1 MKKTIKSLLKIEAGD
16 IGIMMAIVSGV
27 MIAGGVIDYFLYSG
41 STSETVVEVGIIMAI
56 ASYVLY
62 ELTFEGI
69 GLGQIFNNSLA
80 MGVTRKRLFP
90 SYVIL
95 CIMKNTIG
103 LLIII
108 VLGAAERFYCR
119 RAFPDNVKEDV
130 YMILFTGRGLFIT
143 ISLMFLV
150 SIIAVFVGA
159 LILRFGKKAFWPL
172 WAVWMMAYLLPG
184 KLGKMIDPDGEISNM
199 LGKNVR
205 MFLNADV
212 FVPVWS
218 IIFLA
223 LCGVFY
229 LITYKVIIKKQ
240 SVTF

>member
-1 MKKTIKSLLKIEAGD
+1 MIKTIKSLLKIVAGD
-16 IGIMMAIVSGV
+16 IGIMMVIVSVV

-41 STSETVVEVGIIMAI
+41 STSETVVEIGIIMAI

-62 ELTFEGI
+62 ELIFEGI

-119 RAFPDNVKEDV
+119 RAFPDNAKEDV
-130 YMILFTGRGLFIT
+130 YMVLFTGRGLFIT

-172 WAVWMMAYLLPG
+172 WAVWMMACLLPG

>member
-1 MKKTIKSLLKIEAGD
+1 MIKTIKSLLKIVAGD
-16 IGIMMAIVSGV
+16 IGIMMVIVSVV

-41 STSETVVEVGIIMAI
+41 NTSETVVEIGIIMAI

-62 ELTFEGI
+62 ELIFEGI

-95 CIMKNTIG
+95 CIMKNTLG

-108 VLGAAERFYCR
+108 VLGAAERLYCT
-119 RAFPDNVKEDV
+119 RAFPDNAKEDV

>member
-1 MKKTIKSLLKIEAGD
+1 MKKTIKSLLKIESGD

-27 MIAGGVIDYFLYSG
+27 MIAGGIIDYFLYSG

-62 ELTFEGI
+62 ELIFEGI

-159 LILRFGKKAFWPL
+159 LILRFGKKAFWP
-172 WAVWMMAYLLPG
+172 YG
-184 KLGKMIDPDGEISNM
+184 
-199 LGKNVR
+199 
-205 MFLNADV
+205 
-212 FVPVWS
+212 
-218 IIFLA
+218 
-223 LCGVFY
+223 
-229 LITYKVIIKKQ
+229 
-240 SVTF
+240 

>member
-1 MKKTIKSLLKIEAGD
+1 MIKTIKSLLKIVAGD
-16 IGIMMAIVSGV
+16 IGIMMVIVSVV

-41 STSETVVEVGIIMAI
+41 NTSETVVEIGIIMAI

-62 ELTFEGI
+62 ELIFEGI

-119 RAFPDNVKEDV
+119 RAFPDNAKEDV
-130 YMILFTGRGLFIT
+130 YMVLFTGRGLFIT

-159 LILRFGKKAFWPL
+159 LILRFVKKAFWPL
-172 WAVWMMAYLLPG
+172 WAVWMMACLLPG

>member
-1 MKKTIKSLLKIEAGD
+1 MIKTIKSLLKIVAGD
-16 IGIMMAIVSGV
+16 IGIMMVIVSVV

-41 STSETVVEVGIIMAI
+41 STSETVVEIGIIMAI

-62 ELTFEGI
+62 ELIFEGI

-119 RAFPDNVKEDV
+119 RAFPDNAKEDV
-130 YMILFTGRGLFIT
+130 YMVLFTGRGLFIT

-172 WAVWMMAYLLPG
+172 WAVWMMACLLPG
-184 KLGKMIDPDGEISNM
+184 KLGKVIDPDGEISNM
-199 LGKNVR
+199 LGKNVH

-212 FVPVWS
+212 FLPVWS

>member
-1 MKKTIKSLLKIEAGD
+1 MIKTIKSLLKIVAGD
-16 IGIMMAIVSGV
+16 IGIMMVIVSVV

-41 STSETVVEVGIIMAI
+41 NTSETVVEIGIIMAI

-62 ELTFEGI
+62 ELIFEGI

-95 CIMKNTIG
+95 CIMKNTLG

-108 VLGAAERFYCR
+108 VLGAAERLYCR
-119 RAFPDNVKEDV
+119 RAFPDNAKEDV

>member
-1 MKKTIKSLLKIEAGD
+1 MIKTIKSLLKIVAGD
-16 IGIMMAIVSGV
+16 IGIMMVIVSGV

-62 ELTFEGI
+62 ELVFEGI

-119 RAFPDNVKEDV
+119 RTFPDNVKEDV

-159 LILRFGKKAFWPL
+159 LILRFGKKAFGPL

-184 KLGKMIDPDGEISNM
+184 KLGKMIDPDGEISNT
-199 LGKNVR
+199 LGKNVH

-223 LCGVFY
+223 LCVVFY

>member
-1 MKKTIKSLLKIEAGD
+1 MIKTIKSLLKIVAGD
-16 IGIMMAIVSGV
+16 IGIMMVIVSVV

-41 STSETVVEVGIIMAI
+41 STSETVVEIGIIMAI

-62 ELTFEGI
+62 ELIFEGI

-119 RAFPDNVKEDV
+119 RAFPDNAKEDV
-130 YMILFTGRGLFIT
+130 YMVLFTGRGLFIT

-172 WAVWMMAYLLPG
+172 WAVWMMACLMPG
-184 KLGKMIDPDGEISNM
+184 KLGKVIDPDGDISNM
-199 LGKNVR
+199 LGKNVH

>member
-1 MKKTIKSLLKIEAGD
+1 MIKTIKSLLKIVAGD
-16 IGIMMAIVSGV
+16 IGIMMVIVSVV

-62 ELTFEGI
+62 ELIFEGI

-119 RAFPDNVKEDV
+119 RAFPDNAKEDV
-130 YMILFTGRGLFIT
+130 YMVLFTGRGLFIT

-172 WAVWMMAYLLPG
+172 WAVWMMACLLPG
-184 KLGKMIDPDGEISNM
+184 KLGKVIDPDGEISNM
-199 LGKNVR
+199 LGKNVH

>member
-1 MKKTIKSLLKIEAGD
+1 MIKTIKSLLKIVAGD
-16 IGIMMAIVSGV
+16 IGIMMVIVSVV

-41 STSETVVEVGIIMAI
+41 STSETVVEIGIIMAI

-62 ELTFEGI
+62 ELIFEGI

-108 VLGAAERFYCR
+108 VLGAAERFYCT
-119 RAFPDNVKEDV
+119 RAFPDNAKEDV
-130 YMILFTGRGLFIT
+130 YMVLFTGRGLFIT

-172 WAVWMMAYLLPG
+172 WAVWMMACLLPG

>member
-1 MKKTIKSLLKIEAGD
+1 MIKTIKSLLKIVAGD
-16 IGIMMAIVSGV
+16 IGIMMVIVSVV

-41 STSETVVEVGIIMAI
+41 NTSETVVEIGIIMAI

-62 ELTFEGI
+62 ELIFEGI

-119 RAFPDNVKEDV
+119 RAFPDNAKEDV

>member
-1 MKKTIKSLLKIEAGD
+1 MIKTIKSLLKIVAGD
-16 IGIMMAIVSGV
+16 IGIMMVIVSVV

-41 STSETVVEVGIIMAI
+41 STSETVVEIGIIMAI

-62 ELTFEGI
+62 ELIFEGI

-119 RAFPDNVKEDV
+119 RAFLDNAKEDV
-130 YMILFTGRGLFIT
+130 YMVLFTGRGLFIT

-172 WAVWMMAYLLPG
+172 WAVWMMACLLPG
-184 KLGKMIDPDGEISNM
+184 KLGKVIDPDGEISNM
-199 LGKNVR
+199 LGKNVH

>member
-1 MKKTIKSLLKIEAGD
+1 MKKTIKSLLKIESGD

-143 ISLMFLV
+143 I
-150 SIIAVFVGA
+150 
-159 LILRFGKKAFWPL
+159 
-172 WAVWMMAYLLPG
+172 
-184 KLGKMIDPDGEISNM
+184 
-199 LGKNVR
+199 
-205 MFLNADV
+205 
-212 FVPVWS
+212 
-218 IIFLA
+218 
-223 LCGVFY
+223 
-229 LITYKVIIKKQ
+229 
-240 SVTF
+240 

>member
-1 MKKTIKSLLKIEAGD
+1 MIKTIKSLLKIVAGD
-16 IGIMMAIVSGV
+16 IGIMMVIVSVV

-41 STSETVVEVGIIMAI
+41 STSETVVEIGIIMAI

-62 ELTFEGI
+62 ELVFEGI

-119 RAFPDNVKEDV
+119 RAFPDNAKEDV
-130 YMILFTGRGLFIT
+130 YMVLFTGRGLFIT

-172 WAVWMMAYLLPG
+172 WAVWMMACLLPG
-184 KLGKMIDPDGEISNM
+184 KLGKVIDPDGEISNM
-199 LGKNVR
+199 LGKNVH

>member
-1 MKKTIKSLLKIEAGD
+1 M
-16 IGIMMAIVSGV
+16 
-27 MIAGGVIDYFLYSG
+27 
-41 STSETVVEVGIIMAI
+41 
-56 ASYVLY
+56 
-62 ELTFEGI
+62 
-69 GLGQIFNNSLA
+69 GQIFNNSLA

-108 VLGAAERFYCR
+108 VLGAVERFYCR
-119 RAFPDNVKEDV
+119 RTFPDNVKEDV

-172 WAVWMMAYLLPG
+172 WTVWMIACLLPG
-184 KLGKMIDPDGEISNM
+184 KMGKMIDPDGEISNT
-199 LGKNVR
+199 LGKNVH

>member
-1 MKKTIKSLLKIEAGD
+1 MIKTIKSLLKIVAGD
-16 IGIMMAIVSGV
+16 IGIMMVIVSVV

-41 STSETVVEVGIIMAI
+41 NTSETVVEIGIIMAI

-62 ELTFEGI
+62 ELIFEGI

-95 CIMKNTIG
+95 CIMKNTLG

-240 SVTF
+240 TVTF

>member
-1 MKKTIKSLLKIEAGD
+1 MKKTIKSLLKIESGD
-16 IGIMMAIVSGV
+16 IGM
-27 MIAGGVIDYFLYSG
+27 MIAGGIIDYFLYSG

-62 ELTFEGI
+62 ELIFEGI

-172 WAVWMMAYLLPG
+172 WAVWMMAWKDDRSGWRDFKYAWKKCPYVSECRCVCAGLEHYIPG
-184 KLGKMIDPDGEISNM
+184 F
-199 LGKNVR
+199 VR
-205 MFLNADV
+205 
-212 FVPVWS
+212 S
-218 IIFLA
+218 ILSDHVQSDHKKAERNILA
-223 LCGVFY
+223 FQNLR
-229 LITYKVIIKKQ
+229 I
-240 SVTF
+240 

>member
-1 MKKTIKSLLKIEAGD
+1 MIKTIKSLLKIVAGD
-16 IGIMMAIVSGV
+16 IGIMMVIVSVV

-41 STSETVVEVGIIMAI
+41 STSETVVEIGIIMAI

-62 ELTFEGI
+62 ELIFEGI

-119 RAFPDNVKEDV
+119 RTFPDNVKEDV

-159 LILRFGKKAFWPL
+159 LILRFGKKAFGPL

-184 KLGKMIDPDGEISNM
+184 KLGKMIDPDGDISNM
-199 LGKNVR
+199 LGKNVH
-205 MFLNADV
+205 MFLKADV

>member
-1 MKKTIKSLLKIEAGD
+1 MIKTIKSLLKIVAGD
-16 IGIMMAIVSGV
+16 IGIMMVIVSVV

-41 STSETVVEVGIIMAI
+41 NTSETVVEIGIIMAI

-62 ELTFEGI
+62 ELIFEGI

-95 CIMKNTIG
+95 CIMKNTLG

-119 RAFPDNVKEDV
+119 RAFPDNAKEDV

>member
-1 MKKTIKSLLKIEAGD
+1 MKKTIKSLLKIESGD

-27 MIAGGVIDYFLYSG
+27 MIAGGIIDYFLYSG

-62 ELTFEGI
+62 ELTFE

-172 WAVWMMAYLLPG
+172 WAVWMMVGLLPG

-199 LGKNVR
+199 LGKNVH

>member
-1 MKKTIKSLLKIEAGD
+1 MIKTIKSLLKIEAGD

-62 ELTFEGI
+62 ELVFEGI

-119 RAFPDNVKEDV
+119 RTFPDNVKEDV

-172 WAVWMMAYLLPG
+172 WTVWMMAYLLPG
-184 KLGKMIDPDGEISNM
+184 KLGKMIDPDGEISNT
-199 LGKNVR
+199 LGKNVH

-223 LCGVFY
+223 LCVVFY

>member
-1 MKKTIKSLLKIEAGD
+1 MIKTIKSLLKIVAGD
-16 IGIMMAIVSGV
+16 IGIMMVIVSVV

-41 STSETVVEVGIIMAI
+41 STSETVVEIGIIMAI

-62 ELTFEGI
+62 ELIFEGI

-119 RAFPDNVKEDV
+119 RAFPDNAKEDV
-130 YMILFTGRGLFIT
+130 YMVLFTGRGLFIT

-172 WAVWMMAYLLPG
+172 WAVWMMACLLPE
-184 KLGKMIDPDGEISNM
+184 KLGKVIDPDGEISNM
-199 LGKNVR
+199 LGKNVH

>member
-1 MKKTIKSLLKIEAGD
+1 MIKTIKSLLKIVAGD
-16 IGIMMAIVSGV
+16 IGIMMVIVSVV

-41 STSETVVEVGIIMAI
+41 STSETVVELGIIMAI

-62 ELTFEGI
+62 ELIFEGI

-119 RAFPDNVKEDV
+119 RAFPDNAKEDV
-130 YMILFTGRGLFIT
+130 YMVLFTGRGLFIT

-172 WAVWMMAYLLPG
+172 WAVWMMACLLPG
-184 KLGKMIDPDGEISNM
+184 KLGKVIDPDGEISNM
-199 LGKNVR
+199 LGKNVH

>member
-62 ELTFEGI
+62 ELVFEGI

-80 MGVTRKRLFP
+80 MGVTRKCLFP

-108 VLGAAERFYCR
+108 VLGAAERLYCR
-119 RAFPDNVKEDV
+119 RAFSDNVKDWKDDRSGWRDFKYDWKKSPYVSECRCV
-130 YMILFTGRGLFIT
+130 CAGLEHYIPGFVRSILSDYIQ
-143 ISLMFLV
+143 SDH
-150 SIIAVFVGA
+150 
-159 LILRFGKKAFWPL
+159 KKAERN
-172 WAVWMMAYLLPG
+172 
-184 KLGKMIDPDGEISNM
+184 I
-199 LGKNVR
+199 
-205 MFLNADV
+205 
-212 FVPVWS
+212 
-218 IIFLA
+218 LA
-223 LCGVFY
+223 FQNLR
-229 LITYKVIIKKQ
+229 I
-240 SVTF
+240 

>member
-1 MKKTIKSLLKIEAGD
+1 MIKTIKSLLKIVAGD
-16 IGIMMAIVSGV
+16 IGIMMVIVSVV

-41 STSETVVEVGIIMAI
+41 NTSETVVEIGIIMAI

-62 ELTFEGI
+62 ELIFEGI

-159 LILRFGKKAFWPL
+159 LILRFGKKAFGPL

-199 LGKNVR
+199 LGKNVH

>member
-1 MKKTIKSLLKIEAGD
+1 MIKTIKSLLKIVAGD
-16 IGIMMAIVSGV
+16 IGIMMVIVSVV

-41 STSETVVEVGIIMAI
+41 STSETVVEIGIIMAI

-62 ELTFEGI
+62 ELIFEGI

-119 RAFPDNVKEDV
+119 RAFPDNAKEDV
-130 YMILFTGRGLFIT
+130 YMVLFTGRGLFIT

-172 WAVWMMAYLLPG
+172 WAVWMMACLLPG
-184 KLGKMIDPDGEISNM
+184 KLGKVIDPDGEISNM
-199 LGKNVR
+199 LGKNVH

>member
-1 MKKTIKSLLKIEAGD
+1 MIKTIKSLLKIVAGD
-16 IGIMMAIVSGV
+16 IGIMMVIVSVV
-27 MIAGGVIDYFLYSG
+27 MIAGGVMDYFLYSG
-41 STSETVVEVGIIMAI
+41 STSETVVELGIIMAI

-62 ELTFEGI
+62 ELIFEGI

-119 RAFPDNVKEDV
+119 RAFPDNAKEDV
-130 YMILFTGRGLFIT
+130 YMVLFTGRGLFIT

-172 WAVWMMAYLLPG
+172 WAVWMMACLLPG

-199 LGKNVR
+199 LGKNVH

>member
-1 MKKTIKSLLKIEAGD
+1 MIKTIKSLLKIVAGD
-16 IGIMMAIVSGV
+16 IGIMMVIVSVV

-41 STSETVVEVGIIMAI
+41 NTSETVVEIGIIMAI

-62 ELTFEGI
+62 ELIFEGI

-119 RAFPDNVKEDV
+119 RAFPDNAKEDV

-199 LGKNVR
+199 LGKNVH

-223 LCGVFY
+223 LCGIFY

>member
-1 MKKTIKSLLKIEAGD
+1 MIKTIKSLLKIVAGD
-16 IGIMMAIVSGV
+16 IGIMMVIVSVV

-41 STSETVVEVGIIMAI
+41 STSETVVEIGIIMAI

-62 ELTFEGI
+62 ELIFEGI

-130 YMILFTGRGLFIT
+130 YMVLFTGRGLFIT

-159 LILRFGKKAFWPL
+159 LILRFGKKAFGPL

-184 KLGKMIDPDGEISNM
+184 KLGKMIDPDGEISNT
-199 LGKNVR
+199 LGKNVH

-223 LCGVFY
+223 LCVVFY

>member
-1 MKKTIKSLLKIEAGD
+1 MKKTIKSLLKIESGD

-27 MIAGGVIDYFLYSG
+27 MIAGGIIDYFLYSG

-80 MGVTRKRLFP
+80 MGVTR
-90 SYVIL
+90 
-95 CIMKNTIG
+95 IMKNTIG

-172 WAVWMMAYLLPG
+172 WAVWMMVGLLPG

-199 LGKNVR
+199 LGKNVH

>member
-1 MKKTIKSLLKIEAGD
+1 MIKTIKSLLKIVAGD
-16 IGIMMAIVSGV
+16 IGIMMVIVSVV

-41 STSETVVEVGIIMAI
+41 STSETVVELGIIMAI

-62 ELTFEGI
+62 ELIFEGI
-69 GLGQIFNNSLA
+69 GMGQIFNNSLA

-119 RAFPDNVKEDV
+119 RAFPDNAKEDV
-130 YMILFTGRGLFIT
+130 YMVLFTGRGLFIT

-172 WAVWMMAYLLPG
+172 WAVWMMACLLPG
-184 KLGKMIDPDGEISNM
+184 KLGKVIDPDGEISNM
-199 LGKNVR
+199 LGKNVH

-218 IIFLA
+218 IIFMA

>member
-1 MKKTIKSLLKIEAGD
+1 MIKTIKSLLKIEAGD
-16 IGIMMAIVSGV
+16 IGIMMAIVSV
-27 MIAGGVIDYFLYSG
+27 VIIAGGVIDYFLYSG
-41 STSETVVEVGIIMAI
+41 NTSETVVEIGIIMAI

-62 ELTFEGI
+62 ELVFEGI
-69 GLGQIFNNSLA
+69 DMGQIFNISLA

-108 VLGAAERFYCR
+108 VLGAVERLYCR
-119 RAFPDNVKEDV
+119 RAFSDNVKEDV
-130 YMILFTGRGLFIT
+130 YRVLFTGRGLFIT
-143 ISLMFLV
+143 ISLMFLM

-172 WAVWMMAYLLPG
+172 WTVWMMACLLPG
-184 KLGKMIDPDGEISNM
+184 KIGKMIDPDGDISNT
-199 LGKNVR
+199 LGKNVH
-205 MFLNADV
+205 MFLDADV

-223 LCGVFY
+223 LCVVFY
-229 LITYKVIIKKQ
+229 LITYKMIIKKQ
-240 SVTF
+240 NVTF

>member
-1 MKKTIKSLLKIEAGD
+1 MIKTIKSLLKIVAGD
-16 IGIMMAIVSGV
+16 IGIMMVIVSVV
-27 MIAGGVIDYFLYSG
+27 MIAGGVMDYFLYSG
-41 STSETVVEVGIIMAI
+41 STSETVVELGIIMAI

-62 ELTFEGI
+62 ELIFEGI

-130 YMILFTGRGLFIT
+130 YMVLFTGRGLFIT

-172 WAVWMMAYLLPG
+172 WAVWMMACLLPG
-184 KLGKMIDPDGEISNM
+184 KLGKVIDPDGEISNM
-199 LGKNVR
+199 LGKNVH

>member
-1 MKKTIKSLLKIEAGD
+1 MIKTIKSLLKIVAGD
-16 IGIMMAIVSGV
+16 IGIMMVIVSVV

-41 STSETVVEVGIIMAI
+41 STSETVVEIGIIMAI

-62 ELTFEGI
+62 ELIFEGI

-119 RAFPDNVKEDV
+119 RAFPDNAKEDV
-130 YMILFTGRGLFIT
+130 YMVLFTGRGLFIT

-172 WAVWMMAYLLPG
+172 WAVWMMACLLPG

-199 LGKNVR
+199 IGKKVH

>member
-1 MKKTIKSLLKIEAGD
+1 MIKTIKSLLKIVASD
-16 IGIMMAIVSGV
+16 IGIMMVIVSVV

-41 STSETVVEVGIIMAI
+41 SISETVVEIGIIMAI

-62 ELTFEGI
+62 ELIFEGI
-69 GLGQIFNNSLA
+69 GMGQIFNNSLA

-119 RAFPDNVKEDV
+119 RAFPDNAKEDV
-130 YMILFTGRGLFIT
+130 YMVLFTGRGLFIT

-172 WAVWMMAYLLPG
+172 WAVWMMACLLPG

>member
-1 MKKTIKSLLKIEAGD
+1 MIKTIKSLLKIVAGD
-16 IGIMMAIVSGV
+16 IGIMMVIVSVV

-41 STSETVVEVGIIMAI
+41 STSETVVEIGIIMAI

-62 ELTFEGI
+62 ELIFEGI

-103 LLIII
+103 LLVII

-130 YMILFTGRGLFIT
+130 YMMLFTGRGLFIT

-199 LGKNVR
+199 LGKNVH